1 MARLPDKPDL
11 DWKDDGTPVSRVFDD
26 VYFSLSDGLE
36 ETRSV
41 FLKPCGLPE
50 RWNDRKSFTVA
61 ELGFGSGLNFL
72 GLLDLWL
79 NSDRQLDAWLHFVSV
94 EKFLMSAE
102 DAAKVVGRWNG
113 IRAEDLISRW
123 PVRTRGLQRIVFEEF
138 NVTLTLYVGDVR
150 EWLISHDF
158 KADAWFLDGFAPAK
172 NDSMWA
178 ESVFESIASHSAE
191 GCRIGTYTVAGAVRR
206 GIAAA
211 GFEVSKAEGFGRK
224 RERLEAVWR
233 GSTRTSSEPDI
244 YLTSVRPDRPANV
257 TVIGAGIAG
266 ASVARSFAAR
276 GVPVRVVD
284 QADGP
289 ACGASGNPMAL
300 IMPRLDAG
308 DTPQARFLVQSY
320 LFALSFYQVLAP
332 DGIKPVDVDQIAQS
346 ENELKRFGKLVVD
359 PPLDES
365 WLSGEVSSDQAVL
378 THRNAGL
385 IYPKAIVT
393 SLLDHP
399 LISMEYEKSISDINA
414 SIERSDKET
423 LFVIAAGQSS
433 KQILSDMRLPL
444 SGKMGQVEFGTIS
457 ESGNLS
463 AQASGTYAFRDGSD
477 ILFGATFEDI
487 SDDHTPDVSSAAR
500 AENLEGLRKLGPDWV
515 DKLNPETLLSRAS
528 VRSTTPDRFPVMGPA
543 FSVSEVSEVLAPI
556 RTGARVIESVPSNP
570 NLFVVTGLGSR
581 GFTFAPLLAETL
593 VSLAL
598 DAPSPLAR
606 SELELI
612 APVRFLIRAMRRGQA

>member
-233 GSTRTSSEPDI
+233 GSTRTSS
-244 YLTSVRPDRPANV
+244 
-257 TVIGAGIAG
+257 
-266 ASVARSFAAR
+266 
-276 GVPVRVVD
+276 
-284 QADGP
+284 
-289 ACGASGNPMAL
+289 
-300 IMPRLDAG
+300 
-308 DTPQARFLVQSY
+308 
-320 LFALSFYQVLAP
+320 
-332 DGIKPVDVDQIAQS
+332 
-346 ENELKRFGKLVVD
+346 
-359 PPLDES
+359 
-365 WLSGEVSSDQAVL
+365 
-378 THRNAGL
+378 
-385 IYPKAIVT
+385 
-393 SLLDHP
+393 
-399 LISMEYEKSISDINA
+399 
-414 SIERSDKET
+414 
-423 LFVIAAGQSS
+423 
-433 KQILSDMRLPL
+433 
-444 SGKMGQVEFGTIS
+444 
-457 ESGNLS
+457 
-463 AQASGTYAFRDGSD
+463 
-477 ILFGATFEDI
+477 
-487 SDDHTPDVSSAAR
+487 
-500 AENLEGLRKLGPDWV
+500 
-515 DKLNPETLLSRAS
+515 
-528 VRSTTPDRFPVMGPA
+528 
-543 FSVSEVSEVLAPI
+543 
-556 RTGARVIESVPSNP
+556 
-570 NLFVVTGLGSR
+570 
-581 GFTFAPLLAETL
+581 
-593 VSLAL
+593 
-598 DAPSPLAR
+598 
-606 SELELI
+606 
-612 APVRFLIRAMRRGQA
+612 